1 MIFKKISFWK
11 FICGLDIKIVRK
23 NLLIGHITKIF
34 ICCTHLDK
42 NAYRGVREG
51 GGGVHPTLKIRLILR
66 LCYRFQD
73 TGYIYGDQIFL
84 SYGALAAVFEHVELR
99 Y

>member
-34 ICCTHLDK
+34 IFYTHLDK
-42 NAYRGVREG
+42 NAYRGVRG
-51 GGGVHPTLKIRLILR
+51 GGGVHPTLRIRLILR
-66 LCYRFQD
+66 LYYRFQD
-73 TGYIYGDQIFL
+73 
-84 SYGALAAVFEHVELR
+84 FEGFFIAFPGK
-99 Y
+99 

>member
-42 NAYRGVREG
+42 NAYRGVRG
-51 GGGVHPTLKIRLILR
+51 GGG
-66 LCYRFQD
+66 
-73 TGYIYGDQIFL
+73 
-84 SYGALAAVFEHVELR
+84 GASNS
-99 Y
+99 

>member
-34 ICCTHLDK
+34 IFCTHLDK
-42 NAYRGVREG
+42 NAYRGVRGG
-51 GGGVHPTLKIRLILR
+51 GGGVHPTLRIILR
-66 LCYRFQD
+66 LYYRFQD
-73 TGYIYGDQIFL
+73 
-84 SYGALAAVFEHVELR
+84 FEGFFIAFPGK
-99 Y
+99 